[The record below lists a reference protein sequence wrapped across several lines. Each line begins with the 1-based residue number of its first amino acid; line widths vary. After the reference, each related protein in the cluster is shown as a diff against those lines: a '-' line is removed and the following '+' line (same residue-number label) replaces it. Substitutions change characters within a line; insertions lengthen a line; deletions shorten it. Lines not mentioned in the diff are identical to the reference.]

1 MEVGSNG
8 FILNEGQKG
17 SSYPLHAQLF
27 VQLLQSTISHQ
38 RTIVAMFK
46 TFSHHGLDT
55 VQLMETVLSQSSPQL
70 TGPSFISRSSL

>member
-8 FILNEGQKG
+8 FILNEGQKRFLL
-17 SSYPLHAQLF
+17 PLHAQLF
-27 VQLLQSTISHQ
+27 VQLLQSTVLLP

-46 TFSHHGLDT
+46 TLNRYGLDT